1 MFIPSFSTSRK
12 DWLGLKQEYLTLQKS
27 SMSALKKCMNKI
39 NDKEHKM
46 METDGDPRDANGEF
60 SSKPH
65 SQASNFKN
73 VSAILLYNSHISIF
87 LYPQVS

>member
-1 MFIPSFSTSRK
+1 M
-12 DWLGLKQEYLTLQKS
+12 QKS
-27 SMSALKKCMNKI
+27 SMSDLKKCMTKI

-65 SQASNFKN
+65 S
-73 VSAILLYNSHISIF
+73 
-87 LYPQVS
+87 